1 MRRLGC
7 LVIVVLALIAGWL
20 LRDRWLSVSS
30 RSGDTALAR
39 TGDPWEPL
47 TPEAAAR
54 ARRAVNG
61 LGQRGG
67 PGVVTLRAGELA
79 SFVLEGLR
87 AQLPRS
93 IDSLQAAAIGERLCV
108 RGNVRLSEIGAE
120 KVLGGLAALLGER
133 ERIQFCGGFRVIRP
147 GLAEFQVKE
156 IKLRDFPVPSSA
168 IPRLLRQIERG
179 SRPEGVSLDG
189 LPLVV
194 PTYVEDVR
202 MGDRQVT
209 LYRATP

>member
-7 LVIVVLALIAGWL
+7 LVVLVLALIAGWL
-20 LRDRWLSVSS
+20 LRDRWLGGSA
-30 RSGDTALAR
+30 RLGDTTLAR
-39 TGDPWEPL
+39 TDDVWEPL

-54 ARRAVNG
+54 ARAAVNR

-67 PGVVTLRAGELA
+67 PGLVALRAGELA
-79 SFVLEGLR
+79 SFVLQGLR
-87 AQLPRS
+87 AQLPPS
-93 IDSLQAAAIGERLCV
+93 IDSLQAAAIGDRLCV
-108 RGNVRLSEIGAE
+108 RGVAKLSEIAAE

-133 ERIQFCGGFRVIRP
+133 ERIQFCGGFRIVRP

-156 IKLRDFPVPSSA
+156 IKLRDFPVPTSA

-179 SRPEGVSLDG
+179 SRPEGLSPDG

-194 PTYVEDVR
+194 PMYVGDVR
-202 MGDRQVT
+202 MGERQVT
-209 LYRATP
+209 LYRAAP

>member
-7 LVIVVLALIAGWL
+7 LVLLVLALVAGWL
-20 LRDRWLSVSS
+20 LRDRWLRVAPGV
-30 RSGDTALAR
+30 GDTALAR
-39 TGDPWEPL
+39 ADDPWEPL

-54 ARRAVNG
+54 ARTAVNR

-67 PGVVTLRAGELA
+67 PGLVTLRAGELA
-79 SFVLEGLR
+79 SFVLQGLR
-87 AQLPRS
+87 AQLPPS

-108 RGNVRLSEIGAE
+108 RGTAKLSEMGAE

-133 ERIQFCGGFRVIRP
+133 ERIQFCGGFRIIRP

-156 IKLRDFPVPSSA
+156 IRLRDFPVPSTA

-179 SRPEGVSLDG
+179 ARPEGVSPDG

-194 PTYVEDVR
+194 PTYVGEVR
-202 MGDRQVT
+202 TGDRQVT
-209 LYRATP
+209 LYKATP

>member
-7 LVIVVLALIAGWL
+7 LVLLVLALIAGWL
-20 LRDRWLSVSS
+20 LRDRWLRVAPGT
-30 RSGDTALAR
+30 GDTALAR
-39 TGDPWEPL
+39 ADDPWEPL

-54 ARRAVNG
+54 ARTAVNR

-67 PGVVTLRAGELA
+67 PGLVTLRAGELA
-79 SFVLEGLR
+79 SFV
-87 AQLPRS
+87 
-93 IDSLQAAAIGERLCV
+93 CV
-108 RGNVRLSEIGAE
+108 RGTAKLSEMGAE

-133 ERIQFCGGFRVIRP
+133 ERIQFCGGFRIIRP

-156 IKLRDFPVPSSA
+156 IRLRDFPVPSTA

-179 SRPEGVSLDG
+179 ARPEGVSPDG

-194 PTYVEDVR
+194 PTYVGEVR
-202 MGDRQVT
+202 TGDRQVT
-209 LYRATP
+209 LYKATP